1 MAIAVSDIV
10 PFTQARA
17 NLSALV
23 DDAMHGTETIITK
36 DGRPAAALIDAQK
49 LDHYHRLENSAIH
62 MMWLNEAEKGL
73 ADVAAGRS
81 SDARASILAIQKRR
95 ADAAKQNNPSPT
107 KAAR

>member
-10 PFTQARA
+10 PFTHARA
-17 NLSALV
+17 HLSALV

-49 LDHYHRLENSAIH
+49 LDYYHRLESSAIH

-81 SDARASILAIQKRR
+81 SDARTSILAIQKRR
-95 ADAAKQNNPSPT
+95 AAEAKQNTSSVTTP
-107 KAAR
+107 AR

>member
-10 PFTQARA
+10 PFTHARA

-49 LDHYHRLENSAIH
+49 LDYYHRLESSAIH

-95 ADAAKQNNPSPT
+95 ATAAKQNTASVTTP
-107 KAAR
+107 AQ

>member
-49 LDHYHRLENSAIH
+49 LDYYHRLESSAIH
-62 MMWLNEAEKGL
+62 IMWLNEAEKGL

-95 ADAAKQNNPSPT
+95 AAQAKLSTPSITTPV
-107 KAAR
+107 R

>member
-10 PFTQARA
+10 PFTHARA
-17 NLSALV
+17 HLSALV

-49 LDHYHRLENSAIH
+49 LDYYHRLESSAIH

-95 ADAAKQNNPSPT
+95 AAAAKQN
-107 KAAR
+107 AASVTTPAR

>member
-10 PFTQARA
+10 PFTHARA
-17 NLSALV
+17 HLSALV
-23 DDAMHGTETIITK
+23 DDAQNGTETIITK

-49 LDHYHRLENSAIH
+49 LDHYHRLENAAIH
-62 MMWLNEAEKGL
+62 MMWLSEAEKGL
-73 ADVAAGRS
+73 ADVAAGRT

-95 ADAAKQNNPSPT
+95 AAAAKENTSPLA